1 MLGLAGMAALEGAAQ
16 AMRTERAGESHLL
29 GVSLADARLSALV
42 ASPIDSL
49 LHSDPTDEGIID
61 TPFGPYRWRTTLQ
74 PAASS
79 RNLIDAAVSVE
90 WNDGAY
96 RLVTTLYRPDGEL
109 RRSATRSLVASAGG
123 P

>member
-1 MLGLAGMAALEGAAQ
+1 MLGLAGVAALEGAAQ

-29 GVSLADARLSALV
+29 GVSLADTRLSALV

-49 LHSDPTDEGIID
+49 LHNDPTDEGIID

-74 PAASS
+74 PRGSS
-79 RNLIDAAVSVE
+79 RSLIDAAVSVE

-109 RRSATRSLVASAGG
+109 RRTATRSLVASVGG
-123 P
+123 K